1 MMEKVQIKSK
11 YLVFFSG
18 YTFIFSRCQ
27 LLSCT
32 SEKVGKKK
40 NRKNRLRAFPSK
52 WNELSKENREE
63 IRRSLRKLNFFFFL
77 PKPIIKLIFS
87 LEIPS
92 DVQRCCTRCYD
103 KLIVQ
108 VRQRQTNPTI
118 EEEEDDD
125 ESNMNQNSKH
135 DDGLKII

>member
-1 MMEKVQIKSK
+1 M
-11 YLVFFSG
+11 FS
-18 YTFIFSRCQ
+18 S
-27 LLSCT
+27 
-32 SEKVGKKK
+32 
-40 NRKNRLRAFPSK
+40 
-52 WNELSKENREE
+52 
-63 IRRSLRKLNFFFFL
+63 
-77 PKPIIKLIFS
+77 
-87 LEIPS
+87 EIPS

-135 DDGLKII
+135 DDG

>member
-1 MMEKVQIKSK
+1 MHFHLNGMNYQKKIEKK
-11 YLVFFSG
+11 YVVYYVNLFFSS
-18 YTFIFSRCQ
+18 IKI
-27 LLSCT
+27 LL
-32 SEKVGKKK
+32 
-40 NRKNRLRAFPSK
+40 
-52 WNELSKENREE
+52 
-63 IRRSLRKLNFFFFL
+63 FFL
-77 PKPIIKLIFS
+77 FS
-87 LEIPS
+87 SEIPS

-135 DDGLKII
+135 DDG